1 MNAIRTHYQ
10 WWIRRGRDQL
20 RGSERGLEGLALPE
34 LRPNLGGSPMR
45 RVLALALPDLA
56 IDLARRR
63 RRRAERPA
71 PGSAAPLDVGP
82 PIAARQP
89 AAAGRGGRRPTRA
102 AAWPHPGSPILL
114 TESIAGRALVVRR
127 CPSAAARGV
136 RVGLT
141 VDEARALL
149 APAQPWIEEH
159 RPDRDARALAA
170 LGQWALRFSPTVAL
184 DFGGALDS
192 GSAPHTGGG
201 LVMDVA
207 GLERLAGD
215 EGRHARRILESV
227 SRLGFR
233 ARVAV
238 ADTLGAAWA
247 LARFGPRSP
256 LVIASGDEERALAPL
271 PLEALRLAPTVVDGL
286 RELSVAR
293 VEDLARIDRARLA
306 ARFGGDVL
314 LRLDQALGRAF
325 EPITPLRPEE
335 PPEVERV
342 FEGPV
347 RQWEAVQ
354 LTLEELVH
362 ELCATLGNAGLGATE
377 LALELAT
384 SDRPPGAPPERL
396 VLSLGRASANPR
408 HIWNVAR
415 PRAERLHMGFGVER
429 VRIVARRTARL
440 PLEQASAFERGA
452 VEHGLAQRSVVR
464 QRDRALET
472 GHVEQALEHLLDRA
486 LGELVDVLV
495 GRLGG
500 DAVCVW
506 RAIETHVPE
515 RAYRARPL
523 LQADDSPTRGLGGAA
538 RTSPAPR
545 PSLLFAQPE
554 PAECSPRGRAL
565 APGAGLSWRA
575 LRLELDDV
583 LGPERIA
590 RPWWETRADDA
601 PEVHRD
607 YFRVRTRCGRRL
619 WLFTRGDAL
628 FVHGEW
634 A

>member
-1 MNAIRTHYQ
+1 VGTVPLTR
-10 WWIRRGRDQL
+10 
-20 RGSERGLEGLALPE
+20 PE
-34 LRPNLGGSPMR
+34 LRPNLCGSPMR

-71 PGSAAPLDVGP
+71 PGSAAPLDVG
-82 PIAARQP
+82 AAHAERPLVDARRASDAKQSGP
-89 AAAGRGGRRPTRA
+89 AGRGGRRPARA

-114 TESIAGRALVVRR
+114 TEAIAGRALVVRR

-170 LGQWALRFSPTVAL
+170 LGQWALRFSPFVAL
-184 DFGGALDS
+184 DHGGTLDS
-192 GSAPHTGGG
+192 GSAPHTDGG

-256 LVIASGDEERALAPL
+256 LVIESGDEERALAPL
-271 PLEALRLAPTVVDGL
+271 PLEALRLAPAVVDGL

-335 PPEVERV
+335 PPEVERI

-362 ELCATLGNAGLGATE
+362 ELCTTLGHAGLGATE

-384 SDRPPGAPPERL
+384 SDRPPGAPPERC

-415 PRAERLHMGFGVER
+415 PRAEHMHMGFGVER
-429 VRIVARRTARL
+429 VRIVARHTARL

-452 VEHGLAQRSVVR
+452 VEHGLAQKSVVR
-464 QRDRALET
+464 RRDRALEQAVART
-472 GHVEQALEHLLDRA
+472 QGHVERALEPKLEHLLDRA

-500 DAVCVW
+500 DAVCVL

-515 RAYRARPL
+515 RVYRARPL
-523 LQADDSPTRGLGGAA
+523 LQADDSPTRGLGNTA
-538 RTSPAPR
+538 RLCPAPR
-545 PSLLFAQPE
+545 PSLLFTQPE
-554 PAECSPRGRAL
+554 RAECTPHERSL
-565 APGAGLSWRA
+565 APGAGLIWRT
-575 LRLELDDV
+575 LHLELDDV

-607 YFRVRTRCGRRL
+607 YYRVRTRCGRRL
-619 WLFTRGDAL
+619 WLFTRGGAL